1 MSQQGIYI
9 ATQFFVHH
17 DINFNFASVRAS
29 KYPPPPP
36 TTTKN
41 KTTSDRRVFIN
52 HTIFHHFLYLNY
64 NFQINNWHETTAYI
78 ATPNRIKII
87 QCS

>member
-1 MSQQGIYI
+1 MSEQGIYI

-17 DINFNFASVRAS
+17 DINFNSLLLGPLNS
-29 KYPPPPP
+29 PPPPNHHQ
-36 TTTKN
+36 K

-78 ATPNRIKII
+78 ATPNRIKIM

>member
-1 MSQQGIYI
+1 MSEQGIYI
-9 ATQFFVHH
+9 ATQFLC
-17 DINFNFASVRAS
+17 IMTLISILLLLGPLNT
-29 KYPPPPP
+29 PPP
-36 TTTKN
+36 TTTKK

-78 ATPNRIKII
+78 ATPNRIKIM

>member
-1 MSQQGIYI
+1 MSEQGIFI
-9 ATQFFVHH
+9 ATQFLC
-17 DINFNFASVRAS
+17 IMTLISILLLLGPLNS
-29 KYPPPPP
+29 PPPQPP
-36 TTTKN
+36 PKK